1 MMRFAI
7 LLYQQE
13 TSIQHNKIDVLLDF
27 LKRGYLQSF
36 NRNKKYPIFL
46 LIFLLQLPPF
56 PFTNEL

>member
-13 TSIQHNKIDVLLDF
+13 TYIQHNKIGVLLDF

-36 NRNKKYPIFL
+36 NRNKKYPNF
-46 LIFLLQLPPF
+46 FAYFFTSTSSF
-56 PFTNEL
+56 PFHK